1 MPPGVRETVITSRG
15 RVPRRCAPTTR
26 SIAQVDFVRPVEVGA
41 LLALKSHVV
50 HVCDRGRVCVD
61 VTAAVWKPGLRES
74 TLTNNFSF
82 VRVRVGILLVPLD
95 AIAATSSPVDVR
107 AGLRCE
113 QGAAAAQGRAP
124 RRPHG
129 GVHAARRDRAHA
141 KL

>member
-1 MPPGVRETVITSRG
+1 MS
-15 RVPRRCAPTTR
+15 RRCAPTTR

-82 VRVRVGILLVPLD
+82 VFDASKAPRPLKDVLPVVRTEASMQLD
-95 AIAATSSPVDVR
+95 AIERMKCD
-107 AGLRCE
+107 
-113 QGAAAAQGRAP
+113 
-124 RRPHG
+124 
-129 GVHAARRDRAHA
+129 
-141 KL
+141 